1 VLNVNPAS
9 FGPVQLGSAVH
20 HIVAPA
26 VPGSLAAQDSS
37 DYIPSKTRP
46 FPVLTIAIQ

>member
-1 VLNVNPAS
+1 VLNVNSAS
-9 FGPVQLGSAVH
+9 FGPVQVGSAVR

-26 VPGSLAAQDSS
+26 VPESLEVQDSS

-46 FPVLTIAIQ
+46 FPVLMIAIQ